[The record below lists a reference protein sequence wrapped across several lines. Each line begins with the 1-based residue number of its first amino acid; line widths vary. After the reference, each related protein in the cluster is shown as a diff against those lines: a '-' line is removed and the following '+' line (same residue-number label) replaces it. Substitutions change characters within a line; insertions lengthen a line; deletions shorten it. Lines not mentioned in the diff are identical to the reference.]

1 MEKFIEALQQQ
12 IASQDRRYEEQQ
24 LRYEKQKQE
33 QQRRHQK
40 QIASQKR
47 YYEEQQ
53 RRYEEQHNRYEE
65 QLQILKNLIR
75 GREQDGDYELP
86 TAPTNAVATPNFP
99 AFDSTSQLWSDYW
112 PRFCT
117 FENAHSV
124 LNKQSA
130 GVYLTNQ
137 TSTIYKMLSNLAAQQ
152 TPPKD
157 INNLTMEQITNYMK
171 KQF

>member
-1 MEKFIEALQQQ
+1 MEKLIEALQQQ
-12 IASQDRRYEEQQ
+12 IVSQDRRYEEQQ

-47 YYEEQQ
+47 CYEEQQ
-53 RRYEEQHNRYEE
+53 RRYED

-75 GREQDGDYELP
+75 GREQDGDHELP
-86 TAPTNAVATPNFP
+86 TAPTTAVATPNFP

-117 FENAHSV
+117 FANAHSV
-124 LNKQSA
+124 LNEQSA
-130 GVYLTNQ
+130 KIYLTNQ
-137 TSTIYKMLSNLAAQQ
+137 TSTTYKMLSNLAAQQ
-152 TPPKD
+152 TPPKV